1 MIETIWNNFHHQ
13 LLAFITNKV
22 RDPVLAEDIL
32 QEVFIKVQKNIE
44 QLNENDKL
52 KSWLYQICNRTII
65 DFYRSRETGD
75 HTDDV
80 EKLIASEESYRD
92 LEQINRCISIL
103 IDDLPENIRSI
114 LIASELEQE
123 KQQVIANQQH
133 LSLPAVKSRIARGR
147 KKLKNKLQACCDFEF
162 NENGPKAHC
171 KSYCGCG
178 DGY

>member
-1 MIETIWNNFHHQ
+1 MIEKIWNNFHSQ
-13 LLAFITNKV
+13 LLVFITSKMH
-22 RDPVLAEDIL
+22 DSALAEDIL
-32 QEVFIKVQKNIE
+32 QEVFIKVQKNIN

-80 EKLIASEESYRD
+80 EKLIATEENYQD
-92 LEQINRCISIL
+92 LEQINRCIRIL
-103 IDDLPENIRSI
+103 IDDLPENIRTI
-114 LIASELEQE
+114 LIASELELE
-123 KQQVIANQQH
+123 KQQVIADRHH

-171 KSYCGCG
+171 KSYCGC
-178 DGY
+178 DD